1 MGALDALG
9 AVPGVLGAFLARG
22 NELEASTLPLIF
34 SSDSL
39 GEASAPL
46 QEVLRMIG
54 QSGGPV
60 EEVSI
65 SFGDAR
71 VVGAPLKSGEL
82 LLVVCQ
88 SNIDS
93 AALKRLQDV
102 LRQLRASPELELPG
116 SGGDRMGQPEPTVT
130 SATRVTGGPPHG
142 LLGSVKSTSQSV
154 LSAGTD
160 LLTTIPG
167 LQVRSTRGDE
177 LEQRAGSIQS
187 SLAPAAGI
195 TGSVSSSTD
204 SANSP
209 TAVNPRSTGRSLR
222 AGPLISP
229 ENRGRL
235 VHELARF
242 VGPVAQMLVDEQLQS
257 AQQLAQGIERLS
269 REIESLEDREE
280 FLSRVAS
287 LGT

>member
-1 MGALDALG
+1 MGALDAVG

-22 NELEASTLPLIF
+22 NELEASSLPLIF
-34 SSDSL
+34 STDSL
-39 GEASAPL
+39 GKASAPL
-46 QEVLRMIG
+46 QDVLRMIG
-54 QSGGPV
+54 QSGGAV

-71 VVGAPLKSGEL
+71 VVGAPLRGGEL

-93 AALKRLQDV
+93 SALKRLQEV
-102 LRQLRASPELELPG
+102 LRQLRAAAEVELVSGGGERASQSEASAGGSAAGSALGGPAG
-116 SGGDRMGQPEPTVT
+116 SGLGMGRSTAPPPLSTGSELR
-130 SATRVTGGPPHG
+130 SA
-142 LLGSVKSTSQSV
+142 
-154 LSAGTD
+154 
-160 LLTTIPG
+160 IPG

-177 LEQRAGSIQS
+177 VEPRPPTPPPSSSVAGSPEGS
-187 SLAPAAGI
+187 SPLAA
-195 TGSVSSSTD
+195 VS
-204 SANSP
+204 
-209 TAVNPRSTGRSLR
+209 PRTTGRSLR

-229 ENRGRL
+229 ESRARL

-242 VGPVAQMLVDEQLQS
+242 VGPVAHLLVDEQLQT